1 MLQDLA
7 NWLSHPLYSK
17 GTVAEWL
24 AGVVLV
30 ILLAFAWTQIIN
42 HGYGE

>member
-1 MLQDLA
+1 MLQDLGK
-7 NWLSHPLYSK
+7 WLSHPLYSK

-30 ILLAFAWTQIIN
+30 VLIAFAWAQVVNSI
-42 HGYGE
+42 E

>member
-1 MLQDLA
+1 MFQDLA
-7 NWLSHPLYSK
+7 DWLSHPLYSK

-30 ILLAFAWTQIIN
+30 IIIAFAWSQVIHSI
-42 HGYGE
+42 E